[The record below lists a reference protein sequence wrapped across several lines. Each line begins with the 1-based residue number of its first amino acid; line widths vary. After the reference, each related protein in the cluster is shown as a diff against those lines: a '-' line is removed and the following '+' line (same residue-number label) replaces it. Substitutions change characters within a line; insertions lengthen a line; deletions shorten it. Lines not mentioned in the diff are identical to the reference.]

1 MLLVIVINYQALI
14 EMVMQSNKY
23 NQMLFNNL
31 NSIKD
36 LDLRNQI
43 IILSKLIYSFNIF
56 NES

>member
-1 MLLVIVINYQALI
+1 
-14 EMVMQSNKY
+14 MVMQSKKF